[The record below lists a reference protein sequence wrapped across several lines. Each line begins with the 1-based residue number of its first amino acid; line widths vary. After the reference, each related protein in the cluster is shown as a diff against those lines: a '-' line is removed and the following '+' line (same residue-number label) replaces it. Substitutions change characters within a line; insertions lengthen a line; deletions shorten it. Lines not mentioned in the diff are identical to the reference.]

1 MDTSKSYVRDG
12 RIQQKPRGNYF
23 LFSFLFG
30 LALAFVIFVPFMI
43 VDGGRFLF
51 YGDFNVQ
58 QVPFYRIAHDAIRS
72 GNIGW
77 NHLTDLGVN
86 FIGSYSFYLLG
97 SPFFWLTIPF
107 PGEWLQYLMGP
118 LFILKFGCASLS
130 GYIYLHRYAK
140 NPNTA
145 LLASLLYAFSGYSIY
160 NIFFN
165 HFHEAIIVFP
175 LLLAALDEYMYT
187 KRRGIFALMVAA
199 ACIVNYYFFVG
210 MVTFTVIYFFVRL
223 LSGSWHITVKD
234 FLLLALEAV
243 LGLGI
248 ACILLVFCASFKI
261 TAFPIPSA
269 AGVPCFMTATSATFT
284 FCSVSSSRRIFPHAR
299 TSPRI
304 PNPNGRPSAHGCPC
318 SAWPASSAGCS

>member
-1 MDTSKSYVRDG
+1 MVASSKSRAA
-12 RIQQKPRGNYF
+12 IISSSPS
-23 LFSFLFG
+23 FSASLWP
-30 LALAFVIFVPFMI
+30 LSSLCRSI
-43 VDGGRFLF
+43 VDGRAAFCSTAISMCSRCRSTG
-51 YGDFNVQ
+51 
-58 QVPFYRIAHDAIRS
+58 IAHDAIRS

-187 KRRGIFALMVAA
+187 KRRGIL
-199 ACIVNYYFFVG
+199 
-210 MVTFTVIYFFVRL
+210 R
-223 LSGSWHITVKD
+223 SWSPPR
-234 FLLLALEAV
+234 
-243 LGLGI
+243 
-248 ACILLVFCASFKI
+248 AS
-261 TAFPIPSA
+261 
-269 AGVPCFMTATSATFT
+269 
-284 FCSVSSSRRIFPHAR
+284 
-299 TSPRI
+299 
-304 PNPNGRPSAHGCPC
+304 
-318 SAWPASSAGCS
+318 

>member
-118 LFILKFGCASLS
+118 LFILKFGCALPLWLHLSAPLCKEPQHGALSVSL
-130 GYIYLHRYAK
+130 IR
-140 NPNTA
+140 
-145 LLASLLYAFSGYSIY
+145 
-160 NIFFN
+160 
-165 HFHEAIIVFP
+165 
-175 LLLAALDEYMYT
+175 
-187 KRRGIFALMVAA
+187 
-199 ACIVNYYFFVG
+199 
-210 MVTFTVIYFFVRL
+210 
-223 LSGSWHITVKD
+223 
-234 FLLLALEAV
+234 V
-243 LGLGI
+243 LGLLDLQH
-248 ACILLVFCASFKI
+248 LLQSF
-261 TAFPIPSA
+261 SRSHHR
-269 AGVPCFMTATSATFT
+269 VPFAL
-284 FCSVSSSRRIFPHAR
+284 SRAR
-299 TSPRI
+299 
-304 PNPNGRPSAHGCPC
+304 
-318 SAWPASSAGCS
+318 

>member
-248 ACILLVFCASFKI
+248 ACILLV
-261 TAFPIPSA
+261 PS
-269 AGVPCFMTATSATFT
+269 VLCIIQNYR
-284 FCSVSSSRRIFPHAR
+284 VSSH
-299 TSPRI
+299 
-304 PNPNGRPSAHGCPC
+304 
-318 SAWPASSAGCS
+318 